1 MAFRYTHNSPRMW
14 NADLGWDGL
23 CGSALPL
30 EGSNIPS
37 FNSKVWAFCA
47 DLGDGIL
54 GGLLREGQRVMHL
67 DHQSGL

>member
-1 MAFRYTHNSPRMW
+1 MW

-54 GGLLREGQRVMHL
+54 GGLLKGGPEGNASSSPVKTVEVVFLATRN
-67 DHQSGL
+67 

>member
-1 MAFRYTHNSPRMW
+1 MW

-54 GGLLREGQRVMHL
+54 GGLLKGGPEGNA
-67 DHQSGL
+67 S